1 MRMRAEMRLF
11 MKLTSRQR
19 AYLRS
24 LASNENAIIQV
35 GKSTLTPEVTDLIA
49 EAFNTRELVK
59 VTVLKNCDQ
68 DIKEIAGMVAERTHS
83 TLVEV
88 IGRRFVLYKPDRKN
102 PRIILPTAGT
112 KTDDEE

>member
-1 MRMRAEMRLF
+1 

-24 LASNENAIIQV
+24 LAINENAIIQI

-59 VTVLKNCDQ
+59 VTVLKNC
-68 DIKEIAGMVAERTHS
+68 T
-83 TLVEV
+83 
-88 IGRRFVLYKPDRKN
+88 
-102 PRIILPTAGT
+102 
-112 KTDDEE
+112 

>member
-1 MRMRAEMRLF
+1 

-24 LASNENAIIQV
+24 LAINENAIIQI

-59 VTVLKNCDQ
+59 VTVLKNCTQ
-68 DIKEIAGMVAERTHS
+68 DIIEIANMVAERTHS
-83 TLVEV
+83 TLVAV
-88 IGRRFVLYKPDRKN
+88 TGRRFVLYKPDKKN
-102 PRIILPTAGT
+102 PQIILPVVQHAG
-112 KTDDEE
+112 KKENEEE

>member
-1 MRMRAEMRLF
+1 

-24 LASNENAIIQV
+24 LASNEDAIIQV
-35 GKSTLTPEVTDLIA
+35 GKSTLTPELTDSIA
-49 EAFNTRELVK
+49 EAFNTRELIK

-68 DIKEIAGMVAERTHS
+68 DIHEIANMVAERTHS

-88 IGRRFVLYKPDRKN
+88 IGRKFVIYRPDKKK
-102 PRIILPTAGT
+102 PRIILPTLDA
-112 KTDDEE
+112 KKENEE